1 MRLAH
6 SQTGSGADRVWG
18 LRRDLSQE
26 VCWTR
31 PQGHI
36 FNVSQ
41 LWMTYRH
48 SEEGVCVCVRA
59 CAHTRTYSRSP
70 SLFFLALATKDLMLA
85 SFGCTGPGL
94 CSCRR
99 VLVATVTSQQ
109 LCEEE
114 KKIVGKLVVYS
125 KWKFYG
131 GALWV
136 VYRQRML
143 SSLLMFFFFFYSFL
157 KKQDADLDVEKVSCK
172 SMCLV
177 N

>member
-1 MRLAH
+1 M
-6 SQTGSGADRVWG
+6 
-18 LRRDLSQE
+18 
-26 VCWTR
+26 
-31 PQGHI
+31 
-36 FNVSQ
+36 SQ

-48 SEEGVCVCVRA
+48 SEEGVCVCVSECVCVCVSVCVCVCVYARARA
-59 CAHTRTYSRSP
+59 CTYSRSP

-114 KKIVGKLVVYS
+114 KKKL
-125 KWKFYG
+125 W
-131 GALWV
+131 A
-136 VYRQRML
+136 
-143 SSLLMFFFFFYSFL
+143 
-157 KKQDADLDVEKVSCK
+157 
-172 SMCLV
+172 